1 MFAGG
6 SGGSGVVSSGMVDLR
21 WVLSH
26 FPAASL
32 LGVTFSMNSKLS
44 TKTHVSI
51 RFYQIFRY
59 FQRRFW
65 SFETGAGTEA
75 APIGATRGEGGD
87 HLRAMRAMAAMT
99 RSEPWAMADMD
110 RSEIVK

>member
-1 MFAGG
+1 MR
-6 SGGSGVVSSGMVDLR
+6 VSD
-21 WVLSH
+21 
-26 FPAASL
+26 F
-32 LGVTFSMNSKLS
+32 
-44 TKTHVSI
+44 I
-51 RFYQIFRY
+51 RFSDIFNVD
-59 FQRRFW
+59 FGPLM
-65 SFETGAGTEA
+65 SFGTGAGTEA

>member
-1 MFAGG
+1 M
-6 SGGSGVVSSGMVDLR
+6 SSGMVDLH

-51 RFYQIFRY
+51 RFYQIFRNNI
-59 FQRRFW
+59 FNVDFGPL
-65 SFETGAGTEA
+65 EPVIGAGTEV